1 MTALKAVLLDA
12 DMTLWRIAHQPA
24 QVWQSVLADLGVEVP
39 PRSGVAA
46 LACSRDVLA
55 PGWRALETSG
65 FTNDE
70 AAVRNLWLD
79 VEAAVLHELGI
90 TLGLEVVERE
100 LSRRL
105 IRVVRLYPET
115 AGALAHLSHSYRL
128 AIVSNDSEPLVKARY
143 LGTANHIA
151 VAPGSIHVGCRTPM
165 REICELALS
174 SLDVGLHEAVTGGDS
189 WHKDIAGAANA
200 GIAALHLRRGILEC
214 SGAHEVDDL
223 GSLVR
228 FPGGP
233 TWVAAPGPTRRRGA
247 TRPGSSRPACAI
259 GARPRG

>member
-90 TLGLEVVERE
+90 TLGLE
-100 LSRRL
+100 
-105 IRVVRLYPET
+105 
-115 AGALAHLSHSYRL
+115 
-128 AIVSNDSEPLVKARY
+128 
-143 LGTANHIA
+143 
-151 VAPGSIHVGCRTPM
+151 
-165 REICELALS
+165 
-174 SLDVGLHEAVTGGDS
+174 
-189 WHKDIAGAANA
+189 
-200 GIAALHLRRGILEC
+200 
-214 SGAHEVDDL
+214 
-223 GSLVR
+223 
-228 FPGGP
+228 
-233 TWVAAPGPTRRRGA
+233 RRGA

-259 GARPRG
+259 GAWPRDERG